1 VTNTLSI
8 VYFPAAVAL
17 GALHALEPGH
27 AKALTASYLIGI
39 KGTKKDSVI
48 LGLSVATTHSFVVI
62 LISGIALWIGNEAFT
77 GNATEW
83 LERASGIVAIS
94 IGSWMLWRRLRYR
107 AKSHDDHHHAPD
119 PIVIRE
125 NSIEGVLEIVNTP
138 LGEKMRFTSV
148 SPISLVSLNVEID
161 RENNQIETL
170 ELIQSEENK
179 NVYLSTSVPGEPHEF
194 TARFLYAAESN
205 NREVFHFLMK
215 EPADHHEGHEH
226 LDDIAHAKA
235 HAETLPEY
243 AKNGEKPT
251 IGQIITFGAAGGMIP
266 CPASI
271 TVMLLALST
280 GKAAM
285 GVFTVLGF
293 SLGLALA
300 LVGIGLVVVTGLSH
314 ISDTSKFSWI
324 SRQAPI
330 ISAVMVIVS
339 GVFALSIAH

>member
-1 VTNTLSI
+1 
-8 VYFPAAVAL
+8 
-17 GALHALEPGH
+17 
-27 AKALTASYLIGI
+27 
-39 KGTKKDSVI
+39 
-48 LGLSVATTHSFVVI
+48 
-62 LISGIALWIGNEAFT
+62 
-77 GNATEW
+77 
-83 LERASGIVAIS
+83 
-94 IGSWMLWRRLRYR
+94 
-107 AKSHDDHHHAPD
+107 
-119 PIVIRE
+119 
-125 NSIEGVLEIVNTP
+125 
-138 LGEKMRFTSV
+138 
-148 SPISLVSLNVEID
+148 
-161 RENNQIETL
+161 
-170 ELIQSEENK
+170 
-179 NVYLSTSVPGEPHEF
+179 
-194 TARFLYAAESN
+194 
-205 NREVFHFLMK
+205 MK